1 MFWVPGENVV
11 TLSRQLR
18 KPLQD
23 WIANGLIRAP
33 LGPVVDYLDVGNFIK
48 GCMELYNLRLIV
60 CDAWKLELFAA
71 KVDDWFE
78 TIAAKFSQSMKSMTL
93 PIDQFKE
100 AYLTGMITSGGNPIM
115 TWMMDCVDSSTD
127 SNGNVK
133 LTKPKL
139 ERSKTRIDGAIAG
152 IMSYNTA
159 MDNGGQGNLDAK
171 EDFVF
176 F

>member
-1 MFWVPGENVV
+1 
-11 TLSRQLR
+11 
-18 KPLQD
+18 
-23 WIANGLIRAP
+23 
-33 LGPVVDYLDVGNFIK
+33 
-48 GCMELYNLRLIV
+48 
-60 CDAWKLELFAA
+60 
-71 KVDDWFE
+71 
-78 TIAAKFSQSMKSMTL
+78 
-93 PIDQFKE
+93 
-100 AYLTGMITSGGNPIM
+100 M